1 MDWLTAQPFAHR
13 GLHDKE
19 NGVIENS
26 RKAFAAAIQGGY
38 GIELDVQ
45 LSRDGEA
52 MVFHDRGMKRLTGL
66 QGKLAHHTAAELGA
80 IKLKDSEDVVETLP
94 TILNLIAG
102 QVPVIVEIKT
112 TPREEAGALEEA
124 VANALDNYT
133 GPAAMMSFAPSSVA
147 WFAQYAPHIVRGIV
161 AMDFVRH
168 NEGLSWA
175 ERIILSQ
182 MLHLPIT
189 QPDFISFN
197 QAQLPYN
204 AVASLKRSGLP
215 ILCWTVRDQ
224 ATADRVAPYV
234 DQITFE
240 GFAPK

>member
-45 LSRDGEA
+45 LSRDGQA

-124 VANALDNYT
+124 VAAALDNYE
-133 GPAAMMSFAPSSVA
+133 GPAAIMSFAPAAVA
-147 WFAQYAPHIVRGIV
+147 WFADYAPHIVRGMV
-161 AMDFVRH
+161 AMDFVR
-168 NEGLSWA
+168 EGTGLSWG
-175 ERIILSQ
+175 ERLVLTH
-182 MLHLPIT
+182 LHHRDHT
-189 QPDFISFN
+189 DPDFVSFN
-197 QAQLPYN
+197 QAHLPHNTIAQL
-204 AVASLKRSGLP
+204 RRGGLP

-224 ATADRVAPYV
+224 ATADRVAPHV

-240 GFAPK
+240 GFTPR